1 MKKIKD
7 LIIAQG
13 IGSVGLY
20 LTYKGYKLSKEQANI
35 NEIIKQ
41 ARVEQAMAGEDKLK
55 AFDAKMEAIKAN
67 ENNVAK
73 AGRFN
78 KAPQEHQDALDKYK
92 ANMTDINKQ
101 LLLTTQEKLKKAFD
115 DISTKNIGS
124 FLTDLYNNFER
135 YLETLSPDKIVSIFN
150 IILNGMLLTS
160 FISVLSILLSDS
172 ILNKLTFLEKWPRVL
187 KILRFRNSLN
197 RKVNV
202 VILAIHFLII
212 STGFIL
218 NVLMFLY

>member
-1 MKKIKD
+1 MKKIRD

-20 LTYKGYKLSKEQANI
+20 LSYKGYKLSKEQADI

-41 ARVEQAMAGEDKLK
+41 ARAEQATAGEDRLK
-55 AFDAKMEAIKAN
+55 AFDATMEAIKVN

-78 KAPQEHQDALDKYK
+78 EAAQEHQDALKKYN
-92 ANMTDINKQ
+92 ANPTDINKQ
-101 LLLTTQEKLKKAFD
+101 QLLITQEKIKKAFD
-115 DISTKNIGS
+115 EISTKNIGS
-124 FLTDLYNNFER
+124 FLTDLYNNYER

-160 FISVLSILLSDS
+160 FFSVLSILLSDS

-197 RKVNV
+197 RKVSV

-212 STGFIL
+212 TSGFIL